1 MVYKK
6 FLILSFSF
14 FSKPSIF
21 WKRILAVGDRLWVWW
36 LALFLELGWHVI
48 VWCHI
53 EILALCDKNTKRCL
67 HSSWLKRKSKILL
80 ARAVPWPG
88 QWPKDDLGN
97 DRGDNLGVMESKKYM
112 EKRRK
117 TKKTQNEKRG
127 CYVLHK
133 SENLSERRIMR
144 VAYMMPV

>member
-1 MVYKK
+1 MALCFYNISPAVLDKVGWYIKNSWYKK

-53 EILALCDKNTKRCL
+53 EILALCDKNTKRRL
-67 HSSWLKRKSKILL
+67 HSSWLKKIGCYRTQKKSKILL
-80 ARAVPWPG
+80 ARATPWPG
-88 QWPKDDLGN
+88 QWPGDEMGN
-97 DRGDNLGVMESKKYM
+97 DR
-112 EKRRK
+112 
-117 TKKTQNEKRG
+117 T
-127 CYVLHK
+127 
-133 SENLSERRIMR
+133 II
-144 VAYMMPV
+144 

>member
-53 EILALCDKNTKRCL
+53 EILALCDKNTKRRL
-67 HSSWLKRKSKILL
+67 HSSWLKKKNRKFY
-80 ARAVPWPG
+80 WPG
-88 QWPKDDLGN
+88 QRHDPDNDLGDDPGN
-97 DRGDNLGVMESKKYM
+97 DSCDNLGVKKNTKYIWKIDVKQKRHYM
-112 EKRRK
+112 KCIKPSQKWEPV
-117 TKKTQNEKRG
+117 G
-127 CYVLHK
+127 H
-133 SENLSERRIMR
+133 RRIMR
-144 VAYMMPV
+144 QA